1 MSDLMSLLD
10 DPETSF
16 AVVGATDQPGKY
28 GGIVYRD
35 LKRKGFE
42 VYAVN
47 PYRETVDGDPSWPKV
62 SDLPDTPTMAVF
74 VVPAKR
80 GLEVLADIAQAGVH
94 RIWLQPGAS
103 SPELIDALEAG
114 GFDYVAE
121 DCVMVKTRPR
131 MV

>member
-1 MSDLMSLLD
+1 MSDLMSLLH

-62 SDLPDTPTMAVF
+62 SDLPSTPTMAVF

-80 GLEVLADIAQAGVH
+80 GLEVLADIARAGVN

-121 DCVMVKTRPR
+121 DCVMVKTRG
-131 MV
+131 VSA

>member
-1 MSDLMSLLD
+1 MSLLD

-62 SDLPDTPTMAVF
+62 SDIPATPTMAVF

-80 GLEVLADIAQAGVH
+80 GLEVLADIAQAGVN

-121 DCVMVKTRPR
+121 DCVMVKTRAKK
-131 MV
+131 V